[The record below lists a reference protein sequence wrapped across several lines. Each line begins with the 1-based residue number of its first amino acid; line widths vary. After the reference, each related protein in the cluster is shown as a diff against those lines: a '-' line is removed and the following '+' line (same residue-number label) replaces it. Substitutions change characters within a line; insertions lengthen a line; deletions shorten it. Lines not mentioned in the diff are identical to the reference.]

1 LRVHTDWRTSWTH
14 IVGGKFSDAHDDG
27 VLFYEGSTG
36 FAEIYDTDGHGN
48 LWLLRQHQDLGR
60 IGSRSHRWTQ
70 IIVGR
75 FSSSQNSSL
84 LLVDANSS
92 FAAIFNVD
100 ATGNLI
106 KLRDFANWGTWT
118 HVTIVRIVGSDFSAV
133 LRYNQATGRGEI
145 LECDGN
151 AGLQLRQASDGW
163 RKSWSHVVGGFAAA
177 PRCCSMS
184 SRPVNARSISSPTT
198 RKTRKRMSTRSEKWC
213 RSSWCPEHQSSSAA
227 ASDSMP
233 GTACTTPKREVP
245 RCWINGKKASSSRET
260 LLDVCTSVY
269 WRSGTIAARKAKKGL
284 PNIGLNIH

>member
-1 LRVHTDWRTSWTH
+1 LHARDGVREDAMIDDNRISTAAIFEPPPRQSLPSTFQQLRVHTDWRTSWTH
-14 IVGGKFSDAHDDG
+14 IVGGKFSDVHDDG

-70 IIVGR
+70 IIAGR

-100 ATGNLI
+100 TTGNLI

-151 AGLQLRQASDGW
+151 AGFQLRQASDG
-163 RKSWSHVVGGFAAA
+163 
-177 PRCCSMS
+177 
-184 SRPVNARSISSPTT
+184 
-198 RKTRKRMSTRSEKWC
+198 C
-213 RSSWCPEHQSSSAA
+213 RL
-227 ASDSMP
+227 
-233 GTACTTPKREVP
+233 
-245 RCWINGKKASSSRET
+245 II
-260 LLDVCTSVY
+260 VC
-269 WRSGTIAARKAKKGL
+269 G
-284 PNIGLNIH
+284 